1 MVSMPLWQWICIEKW
16 SQSVKVHKIMTV
28 SLLFIDESFKV
39 DETKL
44 YKVSLKLKKNHSA
57 KCKVW

>member
-1 MVSMPLWQWICIEKW
+1 MVSMPLWQRICIEKW

-39 DETKL
+39 DETK
-44 YKVSLKLKKNHSA
+44 KKSL
-57 KCKVW
+57 C

>member
-39 DETKL
+39 DETK
-44 YKVSLKLKKNHSA
+44 KKSL
-57 KCKVW
+57 C